1 MPTTD
6 RADPSPGGQAGRDLR
21 RASAA
26 MAALVP
32 PTVPVAVQALIITA
46 RKRGLLDDDGLQR
59 VGKRAMRRE
68 LRSLGEVRAWLAGG
82 KDCTPRLAQSL
93 LELLPESDHIVVG
106 GNRLLSH
113 LADGGMGRVHLAESR
128 DGRMVVVKMLRP
140 EFGSNTR
147 YAYRFEREAAITAQL
162 DHINLVRC
170 LGHGRNDDGQLYMVL
185 EYVHGGDL
193 DCLLAQGHK
202 LSEGEAL
209 LVAYQVCKA
218 LEHTHRMH
226 LIHRDIKPSNIFLA
240 ADGTAKLADFGLS
253 RATDV
258 EYSMATVEGK
268 AIGSPFFMAPEQ
280 AQGLKDIDIRADLY
294 AIGCVLFY
302 ALTGQ
307 PPFPGTP
314 VEVLT
319 RHIRDKVPDVR
330 QHRPEI
336 GERTAKTILK
346 LMLKEREQ
354 RFQTPGRLGESLAKT
369 MSLLGLE
376 PERALAQDTISRSL
390 PSPGQGDAPPAPAHD
405 ITTPAPQ
412 TLAPQAAAGPLAPRP
427 PDLPAMPAAVPL
439 PPAPAPFIPEPALP
453 APVARLETATL
464 MPRAD
469 VPPAPPA
476 RALRSD
482 DFQPELATDSFTPRG
497 GSRLIG
503 QGRSDE
509 ETRDEFDGAEP
520 TPVAPAATAPAA
532 PTAPV
537 RTATAA
543 VARVPDEAPPRRRTV
558 GPNQG
563 APAAAPAPAAP
574 AVAAAPPPPAAPPA
588 RPPSP
593 LPSRR
598 VVAPLTELA
607 GERDPVEMTLADY
620 AGDLALQTLRN
631 DGAGIPGRLD
641 LGQALD
647 ARWVLIEAA
656 GSYPLRL
663 VLLAQT
669 EAVTG
674 KLREAPV
681 DIPLRV
687 YPIAAYTE
695 ECQRISKR
703 HFKVWSDAASA
714 KVFIADLGSSNT
726 TRLDGRVLNPD
737 APWALEDGREHK
749 LEIPKSL
756 RLTVRALPQRT
767 RKEDAIAGPP
777 GTCGVDSANLHD
789 AIILRRSDNRPS
801 LAYALVLRRI
811 TIGSTDADIPCTGWI
826 GPDLEFGQLGGR
838 WTWRLAGANHWQPL
852 RARVTLGQTGVT
864 ASAADYDTYR

>member
-1 MPTTD
+1 MPNTD

-68 LRSLGEVRAWLAGG
+68 LRSLGEVRAWLASG

-93 LELLPESDHIVVG
+93 LELLPESDHIIVG

-128 DGRMVVVKMLRP
+128 DGRMVVIKMLRP
-140 EFGSNTR
+140 EFSSNTR

-170 LGHGRNDDGQLYMVL
+170 LGHGRSDDGQLYMVL

-302 ALTGQ
+302 ALTGN
-307 PPFPGTP
+307 PPFTGTP

-330 QHRPEI
+330 QQRPEI

-390 PSPGQGDAPPAPAHD
+390 PSPGQPDAPLPPPAQDVA
-405 ITTPAPQ
+405 TPAPQ
-412 TLAPQAAAGPLAPRP
+412 TLA
-427 PDLPAMPAAVPL
+427 
-439 PPAPAPFIPEPALP
+439 
-453 APVARLETATL
+453 
-464 MPRAD
+464 
-469 VPPAPPA
+469 
-476 RALRSD
+476 
-482 DFQPELATDSFTPRG
+482 
-497 GSRLIG
+497 
-503 QGRSDE
+503 
-509 ETRDEFDGAEP
+509 
-520 TPVAPAATAPAA
+520 
-532 PTAPV
+532 
-537 RTATAA
+537 
-543 VARVPDEAPPRRRTV
+543 
-558 GPNQG
+558 
-563 APAAAPAPAAP
+563 
-574 AVAAAPPPPAAPPA
+574 
-588 RPPSP
+588 
-593 LPSRR
+593 
-598 VVAPLTELA
+598 
-607 GERDPVEMTLADY
+607 
-620 AGDLALQTLRN
+620 
-631 DGAGIPGRLD
+631 
-641 LGQALD
+641 
-647 ARWVLIEAA
+647 
-656 GSYPLRL
+656 
-663 VLLAQT
+663 
-669 EAVTG
+669 
-674 KLREAPV
+674 
-681 DIPLRV
+681 
-687 YPIAAYTE
+687 
-695 ECQRISKR
+695 
-703 HFKVWSDAASA
+703 
-714 KVFIADLGSSNT
+714 
-726 TRLDGRVLNPD
+726 
-737 APWALEDGREHK
+737 
-749 LEIPKSL
+749 
-756 RLTVRALPQRT
+756 
-767 RKEDAIAGPP
+767 
-777 GTCGVDSANLHD
+777 
-789 AIILRRSDNRPS
+789 
-801 LAYALVLRRI
+801 
-811 TIGSTDADIPCTGWI
+811 
-826 GPDLEFGQLGGR
+826 
-838 WTWRLAGANHWQPL
+838 
-852 RARVTLGQTGVT
+852 
-864 ASAADYDTYR
+864 